1 MSKTLAQYDHI
12 FEICKN
18 VFVQKANDYGTSWR
32 ILRLSSLTDQ
42 IYIKASRIQNIE
54 EQNQPLVDEKQDIE
68 YLGLI
73 NYSNMDLIQLRKIE
87 DNKLK
92 TLISE
97 GINAKNLVIVIYA
110 IFALVNWSETQPW
123 SLKIN

>member
-1 MSKTLAQYDHI
+1 
-12 FEICKN
+12 
-18 VFVQKANDYGTSWR
+18 
-32 ILRLSSLTDQ
+32 
-42 IYIKASRIQNIE
+42 IKPSRIQYIE
-54 EQNQPLVDEKQDIE
+54 EQNQPLIDEKPDIE
-68 YLGLI
+68 YLGLMK
-73 NYSNMDLIQLRKIE
+73 YSNMDLVQLRKIE
-87 DNKLK
+87 NNKLK

>member
-1 MSKTLAQYDHI
+1 MSKTLAQNDHI
-12 FEICKN
+12 LHICKN
-18 VFVQKANDYGTSWR
+18 IFLQKANEYGGSWR
-32 ILRLSSLTDQ
+32 FLHPSTRFDQ
-42 IYIKASRIQNIE
+42 IYIKPSRIQYIE
-54 EQNQPLVDEKQDIE
+54 EQNQPLIDEKPDIE
-68 YLGLI
+68 YLGLMK
-73 NYSNMDLIQLRKIE
+73 YSNMDLVQLRKIE
-87 DNKLK
+87 NNKLK

>member
-1 MSKTLAQYDHI
+1 LSKTLTQYDHI
-12 FEICKN
+12 LHICKN
-18 VFVQKANDYGTSWR
+18 IFGQKVNDYGASRR
-32 ILRLSSLTDQ
+32 ILHPSSLTDQ
-42 IYIKASRIQNIE
+42 FYNNASGVLNIE
-54 EQNQPLVDEKQDIE
+54 EKIQQLVDVKQEIE
-68 YLGLI
+68 YLGLVH
-73 NYSNMDLIQLRKIE
+73 YSNMDLIQLRKIE
-87 DNKLK
+87 NNKLK

>member
-1 MSKTLAQYDHI
+1 MSKTLAQNDHI
-12 FEICKN
+12 LDICKN
-18 VFVQKANDYGTSWR
+18 IFAQKVNGYGASWQ
-32 ILRLSSLTDQ
+32 ILRPSSLTDQ
-42 IYIKASRIQNIE
+42 VYIKASRIQNIE